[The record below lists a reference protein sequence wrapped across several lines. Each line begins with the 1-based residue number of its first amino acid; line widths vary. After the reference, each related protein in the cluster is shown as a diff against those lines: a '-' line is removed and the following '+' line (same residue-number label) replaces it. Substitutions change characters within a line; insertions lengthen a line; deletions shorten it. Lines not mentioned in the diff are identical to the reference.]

1 MPSLLVNKIVLLRLG
16 PGEVHTLKLNVNH
29 PVLLYRS
36 QLGRPNLA
44 PDAFWTPNACDQPSH
59 FEICTLHPHSI

>member
-44 PDAFWTPNACDQPSH
+44 PDAFWTPNACD
-59 FEICTLHPHSI
+59 